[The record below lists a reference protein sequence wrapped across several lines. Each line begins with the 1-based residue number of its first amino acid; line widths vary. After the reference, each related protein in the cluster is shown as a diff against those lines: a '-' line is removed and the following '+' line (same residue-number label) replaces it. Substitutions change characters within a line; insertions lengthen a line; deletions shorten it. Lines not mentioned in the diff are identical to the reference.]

1 MKIIIFGLQ
10 GMQMINIM
18 KESNIPFASLYDYNE
33 SSTLDGAKIIIGS
46 YFIYNLQYIYNNT
59 SLLHLSNILGLYLIS
74 GQEIILKY

>member
-1 MKIIIFGLQ
+1 LTIIITYLKNVSMKIIIFGLQ

-46 YFIYNLQYIYNNT
+46 
-59 SLLHLSNILGLYLIS
+59 
-74 GQEIILKY
+74 

>member
-1 MKIIIFGLQ
+1 MTIIITYLKNVSMKIIIFGLQ

-46 YFIYNLQYIYNNT
+46 
-59 SLLHLSNILGLYLIS
+59 
-74 GQEIILKY
+74 